1 MVNFGSNKNLSNFRN
16 PKIYS
21 SNPKKE
27 RSLPKLPFALYRILF
42 FILLLG
48 AALYLVFF
56 SAFFRVKEVIVE
68 GNELVS
74 IDEIIDAIPTG
85 DNIFRI
91 NIEDLKSE
99 VRGKVPEIKDMEIY
113 RGIPDA
119 LKVVVLEND
128 KAIIWESQGRKYL
141 VNSQGVSYM
150 DVTDMAG
157 EFLELPRVVDSN
169 NLTVKLNKR
178 IVMPSFAAFVLN
190 VNSNIE
196 GLVNL
201 EPEYYEVVETTVDVR
216 LHTKSNYYIKFDTM
230 RSSAKQLEDL
240 KKVLVEKSPVITEY
254 IDLRVPGWAYY
265 K

>member
-1 MVNFGSNKNLSNFRN
+1 
-16 PKIYS
+16 
-21 SNPKKE
+21 
-27 RSLPKLPFALYRILF
+27 
-42 FILLLG
+42 
-48 AALYLVFF
+48 
-56 SAFFRVKEVIVE
+56 
-68 GNELVS
+68 
-74 IDEIIDAIPTG
+74 
-85 DNIFRI
+85 
-91 NIEDLKSE
+91 LKSE